1 MQARG
6 VGIADGAAAAPHEWP
21 RGAWSQDAA
30 DPLLV
35 THTYWQHQT
44 EHFRHVP
51 CSETSTSATA
61 PVIT

>member
-30 DPLLV
+30 DPLVV
-35 THTYWQHQT
+35 THKY
-44 EHFRHVP
+44 
-51 CSETSTSATA
+51 
-61 PVIT
+61 